1 MKKEKLL
8 EILKS
13 YQTIK
18 FDYIGKRLSL
28 KEQEV
33 EKIVFELIIDDKI
46 HGKINDSDQKNKFLQ
61 LLPAKNMYLE
71 IQADNL
77 RELGKR
83 YLSA

>member
-18 FDYIGKRLSL
+18 FPYIGKRLSL
-28 KEQEV
+28 SEQDV
-33 EKIVFELIIDDKI
+33 ERIVFELIIDEKI
-46 HGKINDSDQKNKFLQ
+46 HGRIHCDEANNKYLEI
-61 LLPAKNMYLE
+61 LPPRNMYLE
-71 IQADNL
+71 IQAENL

-83 YLSA
+83 YLL